1 MRKWFE
7 RYEKLSILWQNLLL
21 TTLPPFPSFF
31 LPVFLCGVVW
41 YTPGWSFAISWAKAG
56 LLPPPR
62 SSTASTNLF
71 HVGFPNLGTWQK
83 GRAGTVMY
91 MYIFIVVYLQ
101 VYTGIGAKQIGS
113 VDRGH
118 VVLCEVRRKVLA
130 DGFSVLCTAANF
142 FKSVHF

>member
-7 RYEKLSILWQNLLL
+7 GYEKLSILWQNLLF
-21 TTLPPFPSFF
+21 TTLPPFPS
-31 LPVFLCGVVW
+31 VFLLPPCFSLWSCFVW

-56 LLPPPR
+56 LLPPTR

-113 VDRGH
+113 VEAM
-118 VVLCEVRRKVLA
+118 LCCVKCEGK
-130 DGFSVLCTAANF
+130 F
-142 FKSVHF
+142 